1 MKDVTHTPLFESMMV
16 GEIDGQPYDLHN
28 DFQCIKIQLDPTDKK
43 LQLRFTN
50 DDYKIIIEFHQAT
63 ITNFTIHPE
72 KTSDSGTL
80 DQFYRGR
87 FKYNNNLHEMTAQGK
102 YYYYLSLLEKDA
114 IELFAKSVT
123 LSLSRLNS

>member
-1 MKDVTHTPLFESMMV
+1 MKDVTHAPLFESMMR
-16 GEIDGQPYDLHN
+16 GEIDGHLYDLQN
-28 DFQCIKIQLDPTDKK
+28 DFQCIKMHLDGSDKK

-50 DDYKIIIEFHQAT
+50 DDFKIIIEFHQAT
-63 ITNFTIHPE
+63 ITNFSMHPE
-72 KTSDSGTL
+72 KSGTL
-80 DQFYRGR
+80 EHFYRGQ

-102 YYYYLSLLEKDA
+102 YYYYLALGERDA

>member
-1 MKDVTHTPLFESMMV
+1 MKEVTHTPLLETLLR
-16 GEIDGQPYDLHN
+16 GEIDGHPYDLQN
-28 DFQCIKIQLDPTDKK
+28 DFQCIKIQLDGSDKK

-50 DDYKIIIEFHQAT
+50 DDFKIIVEFHQAT
-63 ITNFTIHPE
+63 ITNFTVHPE
-72 KTSDSGTL
+72 KSGNCGTL
-80 DQFYRGR
+80 EHFYRGQ

-102 YYYYLSLLEKDA
+102 YYYYLSLGERDA

>member
-1 MKDVTHTPLFESMMV
+1 MKDVTHTPLGESLLR
-16 GEIDGQPYDLHN
+16 GEIDGNHYDLQN
-28 DFQCIKIQLDPTDKK
+28 DFQCIKIQLDGSDKK

-50 DDYKIIIEFHQAT
+50 DDFKIIVEFHQVT

-72 KTSDSGTL
+72 KSGSSGTL
-80 DQFYRGR
+80 EHFHRGQ

-102 YYYYLSLLEKDA
+102 YYYYLALEERDA

-123 LSLSRLNS
+123 ISLSRLNS